1 MAEQGGARLAWPD
14 AAKGLGVLLVGLG
27 HSRLLP
33 EWASAWIYSFHMPL
47 FFLLSGWFFSLRP
60 GGVGATLR
68 HKALPILMPYLAY
81 NLAFFCWESAAALAA
96 GGGPDWDGLLGIAL
110 QWPDTPWAGRAWF
123 FPGLFAAECLFAL
136 LLRALEGRENRLL
149 PAALL
154 AAGAVWIY
162 ARLGGA
168 RLPWHVDAAVLLLPY
183 LALGRRARHWL
194 ERHPASVCSAGQTI
208 RVALV
213 CLGANLL
220 LTAFNRNLGPT
231 RIDYNL
237 RYRGRL
243 RRGVLCPALPGAS
256 GGPRPALSGEI
267 QRRLLCRGVAW
278 FQSGPA
284 GCGVPRARLRLGP
297 AGGPPGGAGS
307 DPGAADPAAGSL
319 LPHPAGAQAA
329 APGARRPS
337 LSGRCARD
345 FQNFLFRRAL

>member
-208 RVALV
+208 RLALV

-220 LTAFNRNLGPT
+220 FTAFNRNLGPT

-237 RYRGRL
+237 RYL
-243 RRGVLCPALPGAS
+243 NEFFTCYAAGAC
-256 GGPRPALSGEI
+256 GAAFCV
-267 QRRLLCRGVAW
+267 LLCRA
-278 FQSGPA
+278 
-284 GCGVPRARLRLGP
+284 L
-297 AGGPPGGAGS
+297 
-307 DPGAADPAAGSL
+307 PAARGLRFLGKYSAAYYAVGWVGSKRAQRAVVCLAPVSGWGL
-319 LPHPAGAQAA
+319 LAVHLAGLVLNPAPLILLLDRFCPILLGR
-329 APGARRPS
+329 RRPH
-337 LSGRCARD
+337 RAPAV
-345 FQNFLFRRAL
+345 RR

>member
-81 NLAFFCWESAAALAA
+81 NLAFFCWESAAAIAA

-208 RVALV
+208 RLALV

-220 LTAFNRNLGPT
+220 FTAFNRNLGPT

-237 RYRGRL
+237 RYL
-243 RRGVLCPALPGAS
+243 NEFFTCYAAGAC
-256 GGPRPALSGEI
+256 GAAFCV
-267 QRRLLCRGVAW
+267 LLCRA
-278 FQSGPA
+278 
-284 GCGVPRARLRLGP
+284 L
-297 AGGPPGGAGS
+297 
-307 DPGAADPAAGSL
+307 PAARGLRFLGKYSAAYYAVGWLGSNLAQRAVECLAPVSGWGL
-319 LPHPAGAQAA
+319 LAVHLAGLVLIPAPLILLLDRFCPILLGR
-329 APGARRPS
+329 RRPH
-337 LSGRCARD
+337 RAPAV
-345 FQNFLFRRAL
+345 RR